1 MAASMTHWTAVFI
14 YEIRQQFRRKAY
26 LLLTFGVPLLAI
38 AGFFGYQAYQDLKEG
53 GDDKPVSSLNDELE
67 NNSSVIGYVDLSE
80 EHIFPAPA
88 QYPRVDCTETPETPN
103 AAWVMQVTSPYCMQ
117 GSFHY
122 YETRDA
128 GLDAL
133 KDGDLDVLYVI
144 EPDYVNTGNVS
155 LYMTGFNIEGASTD
169 QLMEDYLLSS
179 MLQRADPETYER
191 LYLRLRDAALF
202 TENRVSDSGASQAD
216 DENQNY
222 MMIYGFGIILLL
234 SIMWGGGYLMQSVV
248 QEKESRIIEILLS
261 SARPTALLLGKILA
275 MGTLSLLQLA
285 MFIGT
290 FLFLASKAS
299 DRFDALKGMD
309 LPLESLPLMLVYFL
323 LGFLFFGALMAA
335 VGAMS
340 TTVRESQNFVVVVTL
355 PAAIPFFFL
364 TMFVEE
370 PNGSFA
376 TTMSFIPFTASLSM
390 VMRMSVTDIPF
401 YQHALSLGVMIVGV
415 TIAIWLAGRL
425 FRVNTLLMGNMPRLK
440 DIPKLLR
447 G

>member
-1 MAASMTHWTAVFI
+1 
-14 YEIRQQFRRKAY
+14 
-26 LLLTFGVPLLAI
+26 
-38 AGFFGYQAYQDLKEG
+38 
-53 GDDKPVSSLNDELE
+53 
-67 NNSSVIGYVDLSE
+67 
-80 EHIFPAPA
+80 
-88 QYPRVDCTETPETPN
+88 
-103 AAWVMQVTSPYCMQ
+103 
-117 GSFHY
+117 
-122 YETRDA
+122 
-128 GLDAL
+128 
-133 KDGDLDVLYVI
+133 
-144 EPDYVNTGNVS
+144 
-155 LYMTGFNIEGASTD
+155 
-169 QLMEDYLLSS
+169 MEDYLLSS

-340 TTVRESQNFVVVVTL
+340 TTVRESQNFVVIVTL